1 MTYTG
6 TYTHIHTHCTHIRNY
21 VYASVTRGIH
31 LHPSANCVRPVSLSP
46 PANGRSRPW
55 SAPSEGG
62 RRSRWKA
69 RAKVGDRRQAVRQRK
84 ASWKLCVLQGDASTE
99 QAWMLR
105 PNRWLSLPQEYAV
118 RCPCL
123 VFLAQSKT
131 VASWANGRGDI
142 CNINKRKVNDKNYY
156 YHFLK
161 SNIKVYFYL
170 FLRNQY
176 RIILFKRIRNRLE
189 LEIVTELIGDIQV
202 YVALDLVKWYSHTNV
217 CSSTVTH
224 SDTYIVVVVV
234 MLLFFHPLHL
244 VKTRRS
250 VCNGAFFLI
259 AFFHSFLQGSS
270 CEVVIAGS
278 ECNL

>member
-1 MTYTG
+1 MAEVG
-6 TYTHIHTHCTHIRNY
+6 HDQRLL
-21 VYASVTRGIH
+21 R
-31 LHPSANCVRPVSLSP
+31 
-46 PANGRSRPW
+46 
-55 SAPSEGG
+55 EGAARDERRG
-62 RRSRWKA
+62 RRSATGGKLFGSGKRVGN
-69 RAKVGDRRQAVRQRK
+69 RAYCRVTQ
-84 ASWKLCVLQGDASTE
+84 
-99 QAWMLR
+99 
-105 PNRWLSLPQEYAV
+105 
-118 RCPCL
+118 
-123 VFLAQSKT
+123 AQSKRECYVRT
-131 VASWANGRGDI
+131 GGCHYLGNTQWGAPAWCFLRNLRRWRLELTEGGIYAKLI
-142 CNINKRKVNDKNYY
+142 KVNDKNYY
-156 YHFLK
+156 YYFLK
-161 SNIKVYFYL
+161 PNIKVYFYL
-170 FLRNQY
+170 LLRHQY

-244 VKTRRS
+244 VKTGRS

-270 CEVVIAGS
+270 CEVVIVGS